1 MRDLVHIMYQIA
13 HSCGARKTPLGRMT
27 LRCRIWYINYTKP
40 SIAIVQISLRYAIW
54 YKTCTR

>member
-1 MRDLVHIMYQIA
+1 MQDLVHIMYQIL
-13 HSCGARKTPLGRMT
+13 HSCGALGRMT
-27 LRCRIWYINYTKP
+27 LSCRIWYINYTKP